1 MVQIDTNLLLEL
13 LSVLSALAL
22 AALATNWGVK
32 YQQLKDVIRKLT
44 ALLDELDA
52 ALQDDKVS
60 EDEWMELY
68 QRAIALKE
76 AIKGLIGPS

>member
-1 MVQIDTNLLLEL
+1 MDIDMNLVLEL
-13 LSVLSALAL
+13 MAALSALAL

-52 ALQDDKVS
+52 ALQDGKVS